1 MPFSSEV
8 LEIEVDG
15 HVATLWLNRP
25 DARNALGRA
34 LWEDLPRAAAAIDEM
49 PDVRVVVLAARG
61 KHFTVGLDLK
71 EMGASLTGA
80 DGAGTKRS
88 PATTNAH
95 TYKMIRR
102 MQDSVTSLSD
112 LRVPVI
118 AAVHGYCIGG
128 GVDLICAADIRLAAS
143 DAIFSVREAKVAI
156 VADLGTLQR
165 IPKIV
170 SEGHVAELAFT
181 GKDITAQRAARINL
195 VNDVVE
201 GSLDDVVAAAHA
213 LAREIAANSPLAV
226 QGTKAVLR
234 ANDGATVHEGLE
246 FVARWNTAY
255 LQSNDLTEAMMAFLE
270 RREPEFSGD

>member
-1 MPFSSEV
+1 MSLNFDDRV
-8 LEIEVDG
+8 TVTVTA
-15 HVATLWLNRP
+15 HVAHVVLNRA
-25 DARNALGRA
+25 DKMNALDDAMFGAIIAAGDHLRGARDVRAVVLSGAGRA
-34 LWEDLPRAAAAIDEM
+34 FCA
-49 PDVRVVVLAARG
+49 
-61 KHFTVGLDLK
+61 GLDLS
-71 EMGASLTGA
+71 SLGNA
-80 DGAGTKRS
+80 DRWKGGSLADRTHGIANRAQYA
-88 PATTNAH
+88 ATVW
-95 TYKMIRR
+95 R
-102 MQDSVTSLSD
+102 DVP
-112 LRVPVI
+112 VPVI

-181 GKDITAQRAARINL
+181 GKDISAERAAQINL
-195 VNDVVE
+195 VNDVVPGTLE
-201 GSLDDVVAAAHA
+201 DVVAAAHA

-270 RREPEFSGD
+270 RREPNFSGD